1 VAQQIKCWICDQQIV
16 GLNCTWGKSCITTLG
31 KLFTPMRLCHQ
42 AVYIGTGQGA
52 VMQRG
57 WEGKAWWKVMAACCL
72 VDDL

>member
-1 VAQQIKCWICDQQIV
+1 
-16 GLNCTWGKSCITTLG
+16 
-31 KLFTPMRLCHQ
+31 MRLCHQ